1 MKKYKVC
8 LEKKAIKQLL
18 KLDKFDA
25 KRIKK
30 WIHCN
35 LDECSDP
42 YCHGKELKY
51 NLSKYW
57 RYRVGDYRLIAK
69 IDNEKILIFIVN
81 IGHRRDVYYH
91 FHSESNINFLK
102 EGIRA
107 LNNGEGVQH
116 GLIKEDE

>member
-57 RYRVGDYRLIAK
+57 RYRVGDYL
-69 IDNEKILIFIVN
+69 
-81 IGHRRDVYYH
+81 
-91 FHSESNINFLK
+91 NFLK